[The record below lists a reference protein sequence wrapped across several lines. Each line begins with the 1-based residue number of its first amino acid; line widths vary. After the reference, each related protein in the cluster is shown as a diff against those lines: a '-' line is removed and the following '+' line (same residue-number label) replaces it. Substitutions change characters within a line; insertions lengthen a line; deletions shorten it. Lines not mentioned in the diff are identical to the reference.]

1 MCNGFD
7 TMQEDSP
14 NAAVEGSTSHEQG
27 SNRFRLLVD
36 SVVDYAIF
44 MLDTEGRVLT
54 WNAGAERLKGYR
66 PQEVIGRSFE
76 IFYPAEALAAGWP
89 KSELRVATEQC
100 RFEEEGWRV
109 RKDGS
114 TFWADVVITALRN
127 ADGSLAGFAKVT
139 RDLTERRRHEQTLRR
154 SEEQLRLLLE
164 SVNDY
169 AIYMLDVDGRVLT
182 WNSGAQAIKGY
193 AASDVVGRNFAMFF
207 TPEDVAAGTP
217 QAELD
222 TAARTGRADSE
233 GWRVRK
239 DGTLFWAGIVLT
251 PVHDV
256 DGVLHGFAKVTRD
269 LSEQRRMSDLEQSS
283 QRMQEFI
290 AMLAHELRN
299 PLAPIRNAV
308 SAMQLN
314 PGLPAQFGGLVD
326 IIGRQIWHMTRLVD
340 DLLDVSRIATGKIP
354 LKRGSFDFRSVVE
367 LSIEATRSA
376 IDARRHSLTVQ
387 LPEVPLPM
395 QGDSTRLAQSLQ
407 NLLNNAARY
416 TPPEG
421 RIGLAVER
429 LGDSLV
435 TTVSDNGIGVAPE
448 AQERIFELFTPERH
462 GTPHIEPGLGL
473 GLSLARSL
481 VELHG
486 GRLTVHSAGP
496 GLGSSFVMT
505 LPMQPVDAA
514 EPGRGDAGGAARDA
528 LAMRVLVVDDNRDS
542 ADSMAAL
549 VELMGHT
556 VRVAYGAEDA
566 VRTAA
571 DFRPQTVLL
580 DLNMPDGDGFSV
592 MKRLRAQATEPVYI
606 AAMTGYGQQRD
617 RDATLASGFQS
628 HLTKPVQPE
637 HLEQAM
643 GEARARQRVTAD
655 DPAQLTSG

>member
-1 MCNGFD
+1 MR
-7 TMQEDSP
+7 QEKS
-14 NAAVEGSTSHEQG
+14 NAAGAAATTLEQG
-27 SNRFRLLVD
+27 SDRFRLLVD

-66 PQEVIGRSFE
+66 PAEVIGRSFE
-76 IFYPAEALAAGWP
+76 IFYPAEALSAGWP
-89 KSELRVATEQC
+89 KQELRIATEQG

-114 TFWADVVITALRN
+114 TFWANVVITALRGT
-127 ADGSLAGFAKVT
+127 DGALVGFAKVT
-139 RDLTERRRHEQTLRR
+139 RDLTERRRHEEALRG
-154 SEEQLRLLLE
+154 SEEQFRLLLE

-169 AIYMLDVDGRVLT
+169 AIYMLDVEGRVLT

-193 AASDVVGRNFAMFF
+193 LESEVVGRNFAMFF
-207 TPEDVAAGTP
+207 TPEDIAAGTP
-217 QAELD
+217 QAELE
-222 TAARTGRADSE
+222 TAARTGRAESE
-233 GWRVRK
+233 GWRMRK
-239 DGTLFWAGIVLT
+239 DGTPFWAGVVLT

-256 DGVLHGFAKVTRD
+256 TGLLRGYAKVTRD

-283 QRMQEFI
+283 RRMQAFM

-308 SAMQLN
+308 SAMQLS
-314 PGLPAQFGGLVD
+314 PTLPTQLVGLTD

-340 DLLDVSRIATGKIP
+340 DLLDVSRIATGKIL
-354 LKRGSFDFRSVVE
+354 LKRSAFDFRSVVE
-367 LSIEATRSA
+367 LSVEATRSA
-376 IDARRHSLTVQ
+376 IDARRHTLTVR
-387 LPEVPLPM
+387 LPDVPLPM
-395 QGDSTRLAQSLQ
+395 NGDSTRLAQALQ

-421 RIGLAVER
+421 RIVLTVER
-429 LGDSLV
+429 LGDALV
-435 TTVSDNGIGVAPE
+435 TTLSDNGIGIAAE
-448 AQERIFELFTPERH
+448 AQGRIFEQFAQERL
-462 GTPHIEPGLGL
+462 GTSGIEPGLGL

-486 GRLTVHSAGP
+486 GRLTVQSPGP
-496 GLGSSFVMT
+496 RMGSTFVMT
-505 LPMQPVDAA
+505 LPMPAVDAVA
-514 EPGRGDAGGAARDA
+514 PGGGEAGSGAPDAS
-528 LAMRVLVVDDNRDS
+528 AMRVLVVDDNRDS

-549 VELMGHT
+549 LELMGHT
-556 VRVAYGAEDA
+556 VRVAYGAEEA
-566 VRTAA
+566 VRTAG

-592 MKRLRAQATEPVYI
+592 MKRLRAQAIGPVYI

-617 RDATLASGFQS
+617 RDATLATGFRA

-643 GEARARQRVTAD
+643 SEAVAHQRAAGAD
-655 DPAQLTSG
+655 RAQLTNS

>member
-1 MCNGFD
+1 
-7 TMQEDSP
+7 MQEDKD
-14 NAAVEGSTSHEQG
+14 NAARKPQATPEPGSD
-27 SNRFRLLVD
+27 RFRLLVD

-66 PQEVIGRSFE
+66 PAEVIGRSFE

-89 KSELRVATEQC
+89 KHELRVATEQG

-114 TFWADVVITALRN
+114 TFWANVIITALRG
-127 ADGSLAGFAKVT
+127 ADGALAGFAKVT
-139 RDLTERRRHEQTLRR
+139 RDLTERRRHEERLRR
-154 SEEQLRLLLE
+154 SEEQFRLLLE

-169 AIYMLDVDGRVLT
+169 AIYMLDVEGRILT
-182 WNSGAQAIKGY
+182 WNSGAQSIKGY
-193 AASDVVGRNFAMFF
+193 LESEVVGRHFAMFF
-207 TPEDVAAGTP
+207 TAEDIAAGMP

-222 TAARTGRADSE
+222 TAARSGRADSE

-256 DGVLHGFAKVTRD
+256 AGVLRGYAKVTRD

-283 QRMQEFI
+283 RRMQAFI

-308 SAMQLN
+308 SAMQLS
-314 PGLPAQFGGLVD
+314 PQLPTQLVGLTD

-340 DLLDVSRIATGKIP
+340 DLLDVSRIATGKIL
-354 LKRGSFDFRSVVE
+354 LKRGVFDFRSAVE
-367 LSIEATRSA
+367 LSVEATRSA
-376 IDARRHSLTVQ
+376 IDARRHTLTVR
-387 LPEVPLPM
+387 LPEEPLPM
-395 QGDSTRLAQSLQ
+395 NGDSTRLAQALQ

-421 RIGLAVER
+421 RIALAVER
-429 LGDSLV
+429 LGDALV
-435 TTVSDNGIGVAPE
+435 TTVSDNGIGIAAE
-448 AQERIFELFTPERH
+448 AHARIFELFTQERL
-462 GTPHIEPGLGL
+462 GTAGIEPGLGL

-486 GRLTVHSAGP
+486 GRLTVQSPGP
-496 GLGSSFVMT
+496 RMGSTFVMT
-505 LPMQPVDAA
+505 LPMPAVDAVA
-514 EPGRGDAGGAARDA
+514 PGGDAGSSANDA
-528 LAMRVLVVDDNRDS
+528 SAMRVLVVDDNRDS

-549 VELMGHT
+549 LELMGHT
-556 VRVAYGAEDA
+556 VRVAYGAEEA
-566 VRTAA
+566 VRTAG

-592 MKRLRAQATEPVYI
+592 MKRMRAQATSPVYI

-643 GEARARQRVTAD
+643 SEAVARQGAATD
-655 DPAQLTSG
+655 GSAQLTNS

>member
-1 MCNGFD
+1 MCNRFD
-7 TMQEDSP
+7 TMREDNP
-14 NAAVEGSTSHEQG
+14 NAAVEGSTPREQG
-27 SNRFRLLVD
+27 SERFRLLVD
-36 SVVDYAIF
+36 SIVDYAIF

-66 PQEVIGRSFE
+66 PQDVIGRSFE

-89 KSELRVATEQC
+89 KHELRVATEQG
-100 RFEEEGWRV
+100 RFEEEGWRI

-114 TFWADVVITALRN
+114 TFWANVVITALRN

-139 RDLTERRRHEQTLRR
+139 RDLTERRRHEETLRR
-154 SEEQLRLLLE
+154 SEGQFRLLLE

-207 TPEDVAAGTP
+207 TPEDIAAGTP

-239 DGTLFWAGIVLT
+239 DGTLFWAGVVLT
-251 PVHDV
+251 RVHDV
-256 DGVLHGFAKVTRD
+256 DGVLRGFAKVTRD

-283 QRMQEFI
+283 RRMQEFI

-314 PGLPAQFGGLVD
+314 PRLPAQFGGLVD

-340 DLLDVSRIATGKIP
+340 DLLDVSRIATGKIL
-354 LKRGSFDFRSVVE
+354 LKRGSLDFRAVVE

-376 IDARRHSLTVQ
+376 IDARRHTLAVQ
-387 LPEVPLPM
+387 LPEVSLPM
-395 QGDSTRLAQSLQ
+395 QGDSTRLAQALQ

-421 RIGLAVER
+421 RIGLTVER
-429 LGDSLV
+429 LGDALV
-435 TTVSDNGIGVAPE
+435 TTVSDNGIGVA
-448 AQERIFELFTPERH
+448 ADAKERIFELFTQERH
-462 GTPHIEPGLGL
+462 GTPSIEAGLGV

-496 GLGSSFVMT
+496 GLGSSFVTT
-505 LPMQPVDAA
+505 LPMQAVDAI

-528 LAMRVLVVDDNRDS
+528 LAMRVLVVDDNHDS

-549 VELMGHT
+549 LELMGHT

-566 VRTAA
+566 VRAA
-571 DFRPQTVLL
+571 GDFRPQTVLL

-592 MKRLRAQATEPVYI
+592 MKRLRAQATAPVYI

-637 HLEQAM
+637 HLQKAINEAFARLR
-643 GEARARQRVTAD
+643 ARAD
-655 DPAQLTSG
+655 GPAQLTNS

>member
-1 MCNGFD
+1 MR
-7 TMQEDSP
+7 EDKD
-14 NAAVEGSTSHEQG
+14 NAAGEPPTTPAPPSD
-27 SNRFRLLVD
+27 RFRLLVD

-66 PQEVIGRSFE
+66 PDQIIGRSFE
-76 IFYPAEALAAGWP
+76 IFYPAEALSAGWP
-89 KSELRVATEQC
+89 RQELRIATEQG

-114 TFWADVVITALRN
+114 TFWANVVITALRG
-127 ADGSLAGFAKVT
+127 ADGALVGFAKVT
-139 RDLTERRRHEQTLRR
+139 RDLTERRRHEEALRR
-154 SEEQLRLLLE
+154 SEEQFRLLLE

-169 AIYMLDVDGRVLT
+169 AIYMLDVEGRILT
-182 WNSGAQAIKGY
+182 WNSGAQSIKGY
-193 AASDVVGRNFAMFF
+193 QESEVVGRHFAMFF
-207 TPEDVAAGTP
+207 TAEDLAAGTP

-222 TAARTGRADSE
+222 TAARTGRAHSE

-239 DGTLFWAGIVLT
+239 DGTVFWAGIVLT
-251 PVHDV
+251 PVHDAT
-256 DGVLHGFAKVTRD
+256 GALRGYAKVTRD

-283 QRMQEFI
+283 RRMQAFI

-314 PGLPAQFGGLVD
+314 PTLPMQFGGLVD

-340 DLLDVSRIATGKIP
+340 DLLDVSRIATGKIL
-354 LKRGSFDFRSVVE
+354 LKRSAFDFRSVVE

-376 IDARRHSLTVQ
+376 IDARRHTLTVQ
-387 LPEVPLPM
+387 LPDAPLPLN
-395 QGDSTRLAQSLQ
+395 GDSTRLAQALQ

-416 TPPEG
+416 TPDGG
-421 RIGLAVER
+421 RIALTVER
-429 LGDSLV
+429 LDDTL
-435 TTVSDNGIGVAPE
+435 TTKISDNGIGIAAD
-448 AQERIFELFTPERH
+448 AQGRIFELFTQEH
-462 GTPHIEPGLGL
+462 LGAAGGEPGLGL

-486 GRLTVHSAGP
+486 GRLTVRSPGP
-496 GLGSSFVMT
+496 GLGSTFVMT
-505 LPMQPVDAA
+505 LPLPAA
-514 EPGRGDAGGAARDA
+514 EAVEPAGGAGDTAGD
-528 LAMRVLVVDDNRDS
+528 LSAMRVLVVDDNRDS
-542 ADSMAAL
+542 ADSMSAL
-549 VELMGHT
+549 LELMGHT
-556 VRVAYGAEDA
+556 VRVAYGAEEA
-566 VRTAA
+566 VRTAV

-592 MKRLRAQATEPVYI
+592 MKRLRAQATAPVYI

-617 RDATLASGFQS
+617 RDATSASGFQS

-643 GEARARQRVTAD
+643 SEAVARQRVAAD
-655 DPAQLTSG
+655 DRTPPANN